1 MLDLNCNQLLGI
13 PPGNWHPNFGQW
25 TKSMSLIADLDI
37 TPLAY
42 ERGILAIAGLAGFFR
57 CWIADCRT
65 GSGRRTT

>member
-1 MLDLNCNQLLGI
+1 
-13 PPGNWHPNFGQW
+13 
-25 TKSMSLIADLDI
+25 MSLIADLDI